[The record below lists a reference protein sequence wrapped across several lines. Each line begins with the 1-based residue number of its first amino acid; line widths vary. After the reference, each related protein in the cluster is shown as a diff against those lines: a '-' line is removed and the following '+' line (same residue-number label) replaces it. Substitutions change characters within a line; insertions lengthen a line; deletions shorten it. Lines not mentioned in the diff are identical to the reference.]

1 MRFWVIVLF
10 LAILWA
16 QPQKAEKHLR
26 RGEELMQIGDFANA
40 LGEYETAL
48 QYSPFSAE
56 LMSTPPTVLGDCG
69 RIGKR

>member
-1 MRFWVIVLF
+1 MRFWATLLF
-10 LAILWA
+10 VAILWA

-26 RGEELMQIGDFANA
+26 RGEELMQMDDYANA

-56 LMSTPPTVLGDCG
+56 LM
-69 RIGKR
+69 